1 MQILLNF
8 LTNAIKFSDSGK
20 IITLRLVL
28 LDIQDVSEK
37 IGERKDLFNAVD
49 NEEIEKYAKFRIDI
63 EDNGAGISEENIN
76 RLFIDFGMLE
86 QHRKMN
92 SQGTGLGLSICKRI
106 AEQMGG

>member
-8 LTNAIKFSDSGK
+8 LTNAIKFSDIGK
-20 IITLRLVL
+20 TIILRLAL

-37 IGERKDLFNAVD
+37 IGNRNDIFDEFDSQ
-49 NEEIEKYAKFRIDI
+49 EIEKYAKFRIDI

-76 RLFIDFGMLE
+76 KLFIDFGMLE

-106 AEQMGG
+106 AE